1 MLLGLHAPALAL
13 ADSALG
19 AQGVQ
24 KVREQVQERV
34 WGGVALQLE
43 QQQEG
48 VRAEQT
54 WLLWCAMPSARGAK
68 KAQGVRGHV
77 KAPTTHH
84 VLFLSPPIE
93 KNNDKKHTE
102 EM

>member
-1 MLLGLHAPALAL
+1 MLLGLHAPALEL

-24 KVREQVQERV
+24 KVREQVREQE
-34 WGGVALQLE
+34 WGGVALQQE
-43 QQQEG
+43 EEG
-48 VRAEQT
+48 VREEQT

-68 KAQGVRGHV
+68 KAQGVRGHG